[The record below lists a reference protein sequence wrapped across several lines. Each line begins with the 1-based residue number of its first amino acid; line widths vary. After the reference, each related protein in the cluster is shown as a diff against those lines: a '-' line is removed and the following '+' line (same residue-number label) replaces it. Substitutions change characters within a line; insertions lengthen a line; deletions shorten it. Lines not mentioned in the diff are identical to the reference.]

1 MRKPRSIRPGVE
13 NLEPKVVLSTGVAAH
28 MPAHAE
34 IPSVVVDVAR
44 RPVHLIGSITLG
56 SGTVSPLGGV
66 RAAINL
72 GQKTLNLSNGQGAVK
87 LKLSQVRTYPTT
99 WIAHAYKVMTA
110 TGHFKALHGQGNTSV
125 TATIIHGRVHTWS
138 ASFW

>member
-1 MRKPRSIRPGVE
+1 
-13 NLEPKVVLSTGVAAH
+13 

-34 IPSVVVDVAR
+34 IPSVVVEVAR

-87 LKLSQVRTYPTT
+87 LKLSQVHTYPTT

-110 TGHFKALHGQGNTSV
+110 TGHFKALRGQGNTSV
-125 TATIIHGRVHTWS
+125 TATVLGGKIFTWS